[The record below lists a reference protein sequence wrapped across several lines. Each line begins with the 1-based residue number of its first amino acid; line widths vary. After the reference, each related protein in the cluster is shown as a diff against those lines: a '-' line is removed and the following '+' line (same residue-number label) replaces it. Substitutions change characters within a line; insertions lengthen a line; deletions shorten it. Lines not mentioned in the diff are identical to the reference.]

1 MTFIFRYKTH
11 GEHHNSIISGLTNG
25 KKKKLKKKKSNS
37 TTPNKHGRGITT
49 RRRNE
54 KNSEQIE
61 EDDETSDDDDDD
73 ESEPMD
79 FERAFGSVSDVLKIE
94 HKDMHENNGIIDGL
108 NISAGDSYFDF
119 SNKIDLKTYT
129 QPVLVS
135 STINLN
141 PLAAVILFFNK
152 NSFKFFFLVLVI

>member
-1 MTFIFRYKTH
+1 MRSIYRYKTH
-11 GEHHNSIISGLTNG
+11 GEHHNSVISGLTNG
-25 KKKKLKKKKSNS
+25 KKRKLKKKKSNS
-37 TTPNKHGRGITT
+37 TTPNKHITT
-49 RRRNE
+49 RRRNG

-61 EDDETSDDDDDD
+61 EEDDETSDDDD

-79 FERAFGSVSDVLKIE
+79 FERAFGSVTDVLKIE

-141 PLAAVILFFNK
+141 PLAAVSFFINK
-152 NSFKFFFLVLVI
+152 NFL